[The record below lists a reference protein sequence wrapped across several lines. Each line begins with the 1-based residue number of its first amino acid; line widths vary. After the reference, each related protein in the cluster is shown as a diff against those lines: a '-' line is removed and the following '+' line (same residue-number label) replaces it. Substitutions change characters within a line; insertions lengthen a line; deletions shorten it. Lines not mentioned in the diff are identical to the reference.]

1 MKTVSGQIISTKA
14 ISLSKAAKV
23 LSNFVAAET
32 GASDAVSAYLRR
44 ASASFDELVQFH
56 KDLKSSKSDRKLK
69 SANSEGPVKY
79 EKISEV
85 EDSGGSYSVRE
96 KHNNNKKSEIMK
108 REGGG
113 SVVAEEGNRNRHRK
127 NVEGNDESEDQ
138 SSLKKKKK
146 KKKRRRIEGEE
157 D

>member
-1 MKTVSGQIISTKA
+1 MKTVSGEIISTKA

-56 KDLKSSKSDRKLK
+56 KYMKYSKSDRKMK
-69 SANSEGPVKY
+69 GANSEGPVKY
-79 EKISEV
+79 EKKSEV

-96 KHNNNKKSEIMK
+96 KHKRKSDIVE

-113 SVVAEEGNRNRHRK
+113 SVVADEERRNSHRK
-127 NVEGNDESEDQ
+127 NLEGNDESEDQ
-138 SSLKKKKK
+138 SSLKQK

>member
-1 MKTVSGQIISTKA
+1 MKTVSGKIISTKA

-44 ASASFDELVQFH
+44 ASASFNELVQFH
-56 KDLKSSKSDRKLK
+56 KDLKLSKSDRKLK

-79 EKISEV
+79 AKKSEL
-85 EDSGGSYSVRE
+85 EDSGGSYSAR
-96 KHNNNKKSEIMK
+96 KKKRKSEDVE

-113 SVVAEEGNRNRHRK
+113 SVVAEEGNRKKRK
-127 NVEGNDESEDQ
+127 NVEGNDDSEDQ
-138 SSLKKKKK
+138 SSLK
-146 KKKRRRIEGEE
+146 
-157 D
+157 

>member
-23 LSNFVAAET
+23 LSNFVAAEN

-69 SANSEGPVKY
+69 SANSEGPMKY

-96 KHNNNKKSEIMK
+96 KHKKKKSEIVE

-138 SSLKKKKK
+138 ISLKKK